1 MTDTRVNTER
11 SPIRDGARFV
21 VKHPR
26 SSSSTVVLGS
36 AVIWVGYQTVLMAA
50 GIAVVAGASWWLLD
64 KPTFDRFAGRLLRA
78 WFRRWLVYQRQWAK
92 TMFSCNL
99 VTSDHRG
106 QMMVPKL
113 VGVRSRWVWDTLF
126 IRMATGQEPEDFEKM
141 LGRLTNAFKARVGN
155 VRLVKPGKLALD
167 FQRREPFDEMHIPLP
182 ELHQAAG
189 EVDLTNVVIGRDEYG
204 QDLAFDLLKRDLH
217 ILFGGATGAGKGSWL
232 WSLLRGLAPLIQAG
246 HVRLWVVDPKGGMEF
261 GAGRALFGDRFADN
275 IKDGLEL
282 TKKYVNTLNER
293 KLDLGRRGIR
303 TATVSPETPL
313 DVLVIDELSALTAY
327 GDKDIIREFMPL
339 ISTALTQFRAVNGRV
354 WGATQEPTKDVIPM
368 RGLFPTKVALR
379 LDAASYVDMCLGEG
393 MRDMGAFADKIPAF
407 LPGVA
412 YVKKDGRR
420 EPLRCRTPY
429 VTDAD
434 IAELVAFCT
443 DRGAKVIPLHRDT
456 ATTGPEQQERSDEPH
471 WMDVDFESL
480 EDDHDDPDGPD
491 GGETASESGFEEIDQ
506 FEGEDD
512 ADEEIA

>member
-36 AVIWVGYQTVLMAA
+36 AVLWVGYQTVLMAA
-50 GIAVVAGASWWLLD
+50 GIAVLAGASWWLLD

-78 WFRRWLVYQRQWAK
+78 WWRRWLIYQRQWAK
-92 TMFSCNL
+92 IVFACNL

-113 VGVRSRWVWDTLF
+113 VGVRSTWVWDTLF
-126 IRMATGQEPEDFEKM
+126 IRMAKGQQPEDFEGV
-141 LGRLTNAFKARVGN
+141 LGRLTHSFKARVGN

-167 FQRREPFDEMHIPLP
+167 LQRREPFDEMHIPLP
-182 ELHQAAG
+182 ELHPATGQ
-189 EVDLTNVVIGRDEYG
+189 VDLSNVVIGRDEYG
-204 QDLAFDLLKRDLH
+204 RDLAFDLLKRDLH

-232 WSLLRGLAPLIQAG
+232 WSLLRAVAPLIQAG
-246 HVRLWVVDPKGGMEF
+246 HVRLWVIDPKGGQEF
-261 GAGRALFGDRFADN
+261 GAGRAMFHEFADN
-275 IKDGLEL
+275 AKDGLEL
-282 TKKYVNTLNER
+282 TKKYVKTLDER

-303 TATVSPETPL
+303 TATVSAETPL
-313 DVLVIDELSALTAY
+313 DVLLVDELSALTAY
-327 GDKDIIREFMPL
+327 GEKDIMRAFEPL
-339 ISTALTQFRAVNGRV
+339 ISTALTQFRSVNGRV

-379 LDAASYVDMCLGEG
+379 LDSASYVDMCLGEG

-434 IAELVAFCT
+434 ITELVTFCT
-443 DRGAKVIPLHRDT
+443 DRGATVIPLHRDT
-456 ATTGPEQQERSDEPH
+456 TATTGPDQQQRSDEPH
-471 WMDVDFESL
+471 WSEVDFEAL
-480 EDDHDDPDGPD
+480 EDDHDDGNDPD
-491 GGETASESGFEEIDQ
+491 GGESDSGFEEIDQ